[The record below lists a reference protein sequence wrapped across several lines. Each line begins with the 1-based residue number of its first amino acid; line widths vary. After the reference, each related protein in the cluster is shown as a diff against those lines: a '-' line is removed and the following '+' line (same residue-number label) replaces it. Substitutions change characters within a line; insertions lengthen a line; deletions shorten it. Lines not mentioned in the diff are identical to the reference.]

1 MSSVLQCL
9 ANTEPL
15 TKYFLFDVHVFHLN
29 SKNSLGTRGKL
40 ALAFGELVSELFV
53 GQNRYVA
60 PWDVKRIVAM
70 KASQFQGFAQHDSQ
84 EMLSVL
90 LETLHEDVNAISK
103 KPYVE
108 YKDSDN
114 RSDAE
119 VSKEYWDG
127 FKRRESS
134 IFIDLFYGQLKS
146 RVQCTQCD
154 RVSITFDPF
163 NVLSLPI
170 PSQKNQCFTIKYLP
184 CSVIEYPT
192 EFQISVGEYVTELAS
207 NPAWQRTLGCV
218 CCVVWLWGCVK
229 ETPGGSGAGT
239 YREHPNPGRLFVC
252 PRALFCKWRAR
263 RRSQAGAY
271 HDGSR
276 HGINFEQS
284 PCWGTEGQAGLLV
297 RINRKGSRSRPPTYC
312 ACLCRRGEDSY

>member
-15 TKYFLFDVHVFHLN
+15 TKYFLFEVYLFHLN

-40 ALAFGELVSELFV
+40 ALAFGELVNELFV

-119 VSKEYWDG
+119 VSKEYWEG
-127 FKRRESS
+127 FRKRESS

-170 PSQKNQCFTIKYLP
+170 PSQKN
-184 CSVIEYPT
+184 
-192 EFQISVGEYVTELAS
+192 
-207 NPAWQRTLGCV
+207 
-218 CCVVWLWGCVK
+218 
-229 ETPGGSGAGT
+229 
-239 YREHPNPGRLFVC
+239 
-252 PRALFCKWRAR
+252 
-263 RRSQAGAY
+263 
-271 HDGSR
+271 
-276 HGINFEQS
+276 
-284 PCWGTEGQAGLLV
+284 
-297 RINRKGSRSRPPTYC
+297 
-312 ACLCRRGEDSY
+312 